1 MYTIKKSKHGYYA
14 TFTDSNNLV
23 SRYPSFD
30 TLRDLHI
37 YMADITHGKYQHG
50 IVGNVDFSFTA

>member
-1 MYTIKKSKHGYYA
+1 MFTIEKSKNGYYA
-14 TFTDSNNLV
+14 TFTCSNNLV

-37 YMADITHGKYQHG
+37 YMSSITHGKYKHG
-50 IVGNVDFSFTA
+50 IVGNVKMNF

>member
-1 MYTIKKSKHGYYA
+1 MFTIEKSKNGYYA
-14 TFTDSNNLV
+14 TFTCSNQLT

-37 YMADITHGKYQHG
+37 YMTHITHGKYTHD
-50 IVGNVDFSFTA
+50 ISGNVHFNF